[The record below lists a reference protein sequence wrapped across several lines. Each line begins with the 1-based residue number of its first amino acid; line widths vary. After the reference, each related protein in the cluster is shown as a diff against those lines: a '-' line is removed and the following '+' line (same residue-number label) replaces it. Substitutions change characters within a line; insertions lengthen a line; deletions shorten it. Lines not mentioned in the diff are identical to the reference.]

1 MPHTIIEILPTFFNT
16 FNGYV
21 EGDKIRLYDFGL
33 ARNDSIELNINDN
46 AFKLIPQLGLNY
58 LVSVPSTFP
67 YKFHLSLNLLL
78 PQVTN
83 IILFNIPKL

>member
-1 MPHTIIEILPTFFNT
+1 MAHTIIEILPAFFNT
-16 FNGYV
+16 LNGYID
-21 EGDKIRLYDFGL
+21 GDKIRWYDVEL
-33 ARNDSIELNINDN
+33 ARNDSIVLNINDN

-58 LVSVPSTFP
+58 LVSVASTFP
-67 YKFHLSLNLLL
+67 YRFHLSLNLLL